1 MSLQHDFEYN
11 PALSAASSFLAE
23 ADAARFLLV
32 GESLD
37 VGEGLPAGFEAVA
50 ECRYRSEGDGPV
62 SLARGN
68 YRFRIRDG
76 TAVMLVTGGE
86 SPASPTRGNPTP
98 DASSPLESARDWFE
112 YLWAAADPI
121 PKPGFDVHADVATV
135 PGNRETVVRSRRFSA
150 GSWRYSVRLDG
161 RIRELLEGSLAPVV
175 IEGDPLEWVARP
187 PGGMR
192 GVAATLTRAKL
203 AEHLTDTVFS
213 YRASR
218 TIFRAYQFRPVIKM
232 LRTGRRRLLLAD
244 EVGLGKTIEAGLVW
258 TEFDARREAD
268 TVLVVCPSGLV
279 EKWRDEMS
287 ERFGFETE
295 RLDSAGLDDLLERAA
310 SDRMPTRF
318 RAVCSLERLR
328 VWDGLERMNDLAPR
342 FDLVVVDEAHALRN
356 LGTRSYALGDLLS
369 DWAEILLFLSATPLN
384 LGNDDLFNLLRLL
397 NPSDFDDRY
406 ALRTQLEPNAVLND
420 ISASLF
426 DRSVSNLQR
435 RERLLGIGELRY
447 GGVVAARP
455 EYRQL
460 EELLEHERLDHAQIA
475 EAKGL
480 LGELNTLSTVITRTR
495 KVEIDEDKTV
505 REPMIVDVALT
516 DAERRLYDE
525 VHAWQLKR
533 AAARDMHVHFIGQMA
548 LRLAGSCLQ
557 ATRSHV
563 LARGTG
569 GSFER
574 LVDED
579 GLVGDSAFFAEDP
592 ASPFG
597 DDRADSDAWD
607 EPPPEVLDAARSLG
621 SVDTKFDEFLGAV
634 NEIVSQGRRV
644 LVFTFSRH
652 TIAYLHDR
660 IAAHHRTGQLHGGVP
675 QRERRTTMA
684 RFRDG
689 DFDVMLATRVASE
702 GLDFE
707 FCGAVVNYDLPWNP
721 MEVEQ
726 RIGRIDR
733 FGQQNDKI
741 YVLNFHTPGT
751 IETDIIER
759 VHSRI
764 GVFAASIGELEPILR
779 AEFPRIRDAMF
790 DFRLTA
796 AERHRKLDEALA
808 ALEHQSNI
816 KTEIEDAADSLNVL
830 DNAEVDGFAN
840 DVIRS
845 GRYVGQPELVW
856 LLEDWAATAPGA
868 ACRRAGEAGR
878 PTWLHFRGNAQLAEN
893 LLGVQAEGE
902 RSASEIAALSTLLQ
916 NEMDIPLCL
925 DQETARRQGADLLN
939 ANHPLVR
946 AALRTPSSGQTRFGA
961 LGIETADIEAGEY
974 LILVAIAR
982 WSGVRPAAELWTAA
996 TDRVGRSIG
1005 PAPGDALLAALA
1017 EAALKPPRRHV
1028 NGWEDRHVLVCRSEL
1043 ESRHIAEDKRR
1054 RAENERM
1061 ISARRISIE
1070 ESFDRKVANVD
1081 KRIRTLR
1088 AEGKPATIHMFESQ
1102 RRMNDY
1108 RRSQALH
1115 RLDEARAGSLELE
1128 YVALCAVEVS
1138 P

>member
-1 MSLQHDFEYN
+1 MPQQYDFEYN
-11 PALSAASSFLAE
+11 PSLSAASAFLAE
-23 ADAARFLLV
+23 ANAVRFLLV
-32 GESLD
+32 GNALD
-37 VGEGLPAGFEAVA
+37 VEEGLPAGFEAVA
-50 ECRYRSEGDGPV
+50 ECRYHAEADGSVP
-62 SLARGN
+62 LARGN
-68 YRFRIRDG
+68 YRFRLADG
-76 TAVMLVTGGE
+76 DGVMLVTGGDP
-86 SPASPTRGNPTP
+86 PASSVRGNRTS
-98 DASSPLESARDWFE
+98 DASSPLERARDWFDH
-112 YLWAAADPI
+112 LWAEADPI
-121 PKPGFDVHADVATV
+121 PEPAFVPHADVATV
-135 PGNRETVVRSRRFSA
+135 PGNRETYVRSRRFSA
-150 GSWRYSVRLDG
+150 GSWRYTVRLAG
-161 RIRELLEGSLAPVV
+161 RIRELLESSLAPVV
-175 IEGDPLEWVARP
+175 LEGDPLEWVSRS
-187 PGGMR
+187 PGDMR
-192 GVAATLTRAKL
+192 GVAATLTREKL

-213 YRASR
+213 FRATR

-232 LRTGRRRLLLAD
+232 LRTGCRRLLLAD

-268 TVLVVCPSGLV
+268 RVLVVCPSGLV

-287 ERFGFETE
+287 ERFGFETD
-295 RLDSAGLDDLLERAA
+295 RLETADLDELLERLA

-328 VWDGLERMNDLAPR
+328 VWDGLERMNDLTPR
-342 FDLVVVDEAHALRN
+342 FDLIVVDEAHALRN
-356 LGTRSYALGDLLS
+356 LGTRSYVLGSLLS
-369 DWAEILLFLSATPLN
+369 DWAETYLFLSATPLN

-406 ALRTQLEPNAVLND
+406 ALRTQLEPNGVLNG

-426 DRSVSNLQR
+426 DRSVSNSQR
-435 RERLLGIGELRY
+435 KERLREIRGLRY
-447 GGVVAARP
+447 GGVVAARR

-460 EELLEHERLDHAQIA
+460 EELFEHEQLDHAQIA

-505 REPMIVDVALT
+505 REPMIVHVSLT

-533 AAARDMHVHFIGQMA
+533 AAAREMHVHFIGQMA

-557 ATRSHV
+557 AIKSHV
-563 LARGTG
+563 LARDAAGP
-569 GSFER
+569 FER
-574 LVDED
+574 LIDED
-579 GLVGDSAFFAEDP
+579 GLVDDTALLVEDA
-592 ASPFG
+592 ASPLG
-597 DDRADSDAWD
+597 DDRADPDAWD
-607 EPPPEVLDAARSLG
+607 DPPPEVLDAARGLG
-621 SVDTKFDEFLGAV
+621 SVDTKFEEFLGAV
-634 NEIVSQGRRV
+634 DEIVGQGRQV

-652 TIAYLHDR
+652 TIAYLYDR
-660 IAAHHRTGQLHGGVP
+660 LAGCHRTGQLHGGVP
-675 QRERRTTMA
+675 QKERRTTMA

-689 DFDVMLATRVASE
+689 EFDVMLATRVASE

-733 FGQQNDKI
+733 FGQQNEKI

-759 VHSRI
+759 VHDRI
-764 GVFAASIGELEPILR
+764 GVFTESIGELEPILR
-779 AEFPRIRDAMF
+779 SELPRIRHAMF
-790 DFRLTA
+790 DFELSP
-796 AERHRKLDEALA
+796 AEHDRKLKETLA
-808 ALEHQSNI
+808 AFEYQARI
-816 KTEIEDAADSLNVL
+816 RIEVEDAADSLNVL
-830 DNAEVDGFAN
+830 DNAEVDGFAD

-868 ACRRAGEAGR
+868 DCRRTDEGGR
-878 PTWLHFRGNAQLAEN
+878 PLWLHFRGNAELAEN
-893 LLGVQAEGE
+893 LLGVQAERE
-902 RSASEIAALSTLLQ
+902 RSASEIAALCSLLQ

-946 AALRTPSSGQTRFGA
+946 AALRTPPSSQTRFGA

-974 LILVAIAR
+974 LVLVAIAR
-982 WSGVRPAAELWTAA
+982 WTGVRPAAELWTAA
-996 TDRVGRSIG
+996 TDPVGRSIG

-1017 EAALKPPRRHV
+1017 EAALEPSRRRT
-1028 NGWEDRHVLVCRSEL
+1028 NGWEERHVLACRREL
-1043 ESRHIAEDKRR
+1043 ESRHTAEDERR

-1070 ESFDRKVANVD
+1070 ESFDRKAADND

-1102 RRMNDY
+1102 RRTQDY

-1115 RLDEARAGSLELE
+1115 RLEEARAGSLELE
-1128 YVALCAVEVS
+1128 YVALCALEVS

>member
-1 MSLQHDFEYN
+1 MSEQSDFEYN
-11 PALSAASSFLAE
+11 PALSAAATFLAE
-23 ADAARFLLV
+23 ANASRFLLV
-32 GESLD
+32 GGSLD

-50 ECRYRSEGDGPV
+50 ECRHRSEADGPV

-68 YRFRIRDG
+68 YRFRLGDG
-76 TAVMLVTGGE
+76 DGVMLVTGGE
-86 SPASPTRGNPTP
+86 PPASATRGNPTP
-98 DASSPLESARDWFE
+98 DASSPLECARDWFE
-112 YLWAAADPI
+112 YLWAEAGPI
-121 PKPGFDVHADVATV
+121 SQPAFEVHADVATV

-150 GSWRYSVRLDG
+150 GSWRYTVRLDG
-161 RIRELLEGSLAPVV
+161 TIRELLEGSLAPVV
-175 IEGDPLEWVARP
+175 VEGDPLEWVAGP

-218 TIFRAYQFRPVIKM
+218 TVFRAYQFRPVIKM

-295 RLDSAGLDDLLERAA
+295 RLDSAGLDELLERAA
-310 SDRMPTRF
+310 SDRIPARF

-342 FDLVVVDEAHALRN
+342 FDLIVVDEAHALRN
-356 LGTRSYALGDLLS
+356 LGTRSYALGNLLS
-369 DWAEILLFLSATPLN
+369 EWAEILLFLSATPLN

-406 ALRTQLEPNAVLND
+406 ALGTQLEPNAVLND

-435 RERLLGIGELRY
+435 RERLRGIGDLRY

-460 EELLEHERLDHAQIA
+460 EELLESEQLDHSQIA

-505 REPMIVDVALT
+505 REPMIVDVRLT
-516 DAERRLYDE
+516 DAERRLYD
-525 VHAWQLKR
+525 AIYDWQLKR
-533 AAARDMHVHFIGQMA
+533 AAARDMHVHFIGQMT

-563 LARGTG
+563 LARDVGET
-569 GSFER
+569 FER
-574 LVDED
+574 LIDED
-579 GLVGDSAFFAEDP
+579 GLVDDSILFAEDA
-592 ASPFG
+592 ASPLG
-597 DDRADSDAWD
+597 DDRADPDAWD
-607 EPPPEVLDAARSLG
+607 DPPPEVLDSARDLG
-621 SVDTKFDEFLGAV
+621 SVDTKFDAFVGAV
-634 NEIVSQGRRV
+634 NEIVGQGRQV

-660 IAAHHRTGQLHGGVP
+660 IAGHHRTGQLHGGVP
-675 QRERRTTMA
+675 PRERRTTMA

-689 DFDVMLATRVASE
+689 EFDVMLATRVASE

-707 FCGAVVNYDLPWNP
+707 YCGAVVNYDLPWNP

-733 FGQQNDKI
+733 FGQENDKI
-741 YVLNFHTPGT
+741 YVLNFHTPDT

-759 VHSRI
+759 VHDRI
-764 GVFAASIGELEPILR
+764 GVFTASIGELEPILR
-779 AEFPRIRDAMF
+779 SEFPRIRDAMF
-790 DFRLTA
+790 DFTLSP
-796 AERHRKLDEALA
+796 AERRRKLDEALA
-808 ALEHQSNI
+808 ALELKSKI
-816 KTEIEDAADSLNVL
+816 RTELEDAADSLNVL
-830 DNAEVDGFAN
+830 DNAKVDGFAD

-868 ACRRAGEAGR
+868 ACRRTDEVGR
-878 PTWLHFRGNAQLAEN
+878 PHWLHFRGNAELGEN

-902 RSASEIAALSTLLQ
+902 RSASEIATLCNLLQ

-946 AALRTPSSGQTRFGA
+946 AALRTPPGRQTRFGA
-961 LGIETADIEAGEY
+961 LRIETADIEAGEY

-982 WSGVRPAAELWTAA
+982 WTGVRPAAELWTAA
-996 TDRVGRSIG
+996 TDPSGRSIC

-1017 EAALKPPRRHV
+1017 EATLKTPRR
-1028 NGWEDRHVLVCRSEL
+1028 NARDWGERHVLECRSEL

-1061 ISARRISIE
+1061 ISARQISLE
-1070 ESFDRKVANVD
+1070 DSFARKVADID
-1081 KRIRTLR
+1081 KRIHTLR

-1102 RRMNDY
+1102 LRTQDF

-1115 RLDEARAGSLELE
+1115 RLEQARAGSLELE
-1128 YVALCAVEVS
+1128 YVALCALEVS
-1138 P
+1138 S

>member
-1 MSLQHDFEYN
+1 MFLQHDFEYN
-11 PALSAASSFLAE
+11 PALSSSAAFLAE
-23 ADAARFLLV
+23 TDTVRFLLV
-32 GESLD
+32 GDPLD
-37 VGEGLPAGFEAVA
+37 VGEGLPVGFEAVA
-50 ECRYRSEGDGPV
+50 ECRLHSEGDGPV

-68 YRFRIRDG
+68 YRFRLGDG
-76 TAVMLVTGGE
+76 SGVMLVTGGE
-86 SPASPTRGNPTP
+86 PPASPVRGFRTP
-98 DASSPLESARDWFE
+98 DASSPLECARDWFE
-112 YLWAAADPI
+112 HLWAAGEPI
-121 PKPGFDVHADVATV
+121 PQPGFAVRADVVTV
-135 PGNRETVVRSRRFSA
+135 PGNRETYVRSRRFSA
-150 GSWRYSVRLDG
+150 GSWRYTVRLDG
-161 RIRELLEGSLAPVV
+161 RIKELLESSLAPVAL
-175 IEGDPLEWVARP
+175 EGDPLEWVARP

-192 GVAATLTRAKL
+192 GVAATLTREKL

-213 YRASR
+213 FRASR
-218 TIFRAYQFRPVIKM
+218 TVFRAYQFRPVIKM

-268 TVLVVCPSGLV
+268 RVLVVCPSGLV

-287 ERFGFETE
+287 ERFGFEAE
-295 RLDSAGLDDLLERAA
+295 RLDTEGLDELLERVA
-310 SDRMPTRF
+310 SDRMPARF

-328 VWDGLERMNDLAPR
+328 VWEGLERMNDLAPR
-342 FDLVVVDEAHALRN
+342 FDLIVVDEAHALRN
-356 LGTRSYALGDLLS
+356 LGTRSYALGSFLS
-369 DWAEILLFLSATPLN
+369 EWAEIFLFLSATPLN

-397 NPSDFDDRY
+397 NPNDFDDRY
-406 ALRTQLEPNAVLND
+406 ALRTQLEPNAVLNG
-420 ISASLF
+420 ISASFF
-426 DRSVSNLQR
+426 DRSVSNSR
-435 RERLLGIGELRY
+435 RKEQMRSIRDLRY
-447 GGVVAARP
+447 GGVVVARP

-460 EELLEHERLDHAQIA
+460 EELFEHEQLDHAQIA

-495 KVEIDEDKTV
+495 KAEIDEDKTV
-505 REPMIVDVALT
+505 REPMLVEVGLT
-516 DAERRLYDE
+516 DAERRLYDTIHE
-525 VHAWQLKR
+525 WQIKR

-557 ATRSHV
+557 ATKSHV
-563 LARGTG
+563 LARGAG
-569 GSFER
+569 RSFEQ
-574 LVDED
+574 LIDED
-579 GLVGDSAFFAEDP
+579 GLVDDSLLFVEDA
-592 ASPFG
+592 ASPLG
-597 DDRADSDAWD
+597 DDRADPDAWD
-607 EPPPEVLDAARSLG
+607 DPPPEVLDAARRLG
-621 SVDTKFDEFLGAV
+621 SVDTKFEEFLEAV
-634 NEIVSQGRRV
+634 NEIVGQGRQV

-652 TIAYLHDR
+652 TIAYLHGR
-660 IAAHHRTGQLHGGVP
+660 LAGRLRTGQLHGGVP

-684 RFRDG
+684 RFRAG
-689 DFDVMLATRVASE
+689 EFDVMLATRVASE

-733 FGQQNDKI
+733 FGQENEKI

-764 GVFAASIGELEPILR
+764 GVFTASIGELEPILR
-779 AEFPRIRDAMF
+779 SELPRIRHAMF
-790 DFRLTA
+790 DFTLTP
-796 AERHRKLDEALA
+796 AEHDRKLDEALA
-808 ALEHQSNI
+808 ALEYQSTI
-816 KTEIEDAADSLNVL
+816 RSEVEDAADSLNVL
-830 DNAEVDGFAN
+830 DNAEVDGFAD

-868 ACRRAGEAGR
+868 ACRRTDEGGR
-878 PTWLHFRGNAQLAEN
+878 PLWLHFRGNAELADN

-902 RSASEIAALSTLLQ
+902 RSASEIAELCTLLQ

-939 ANHPLVR
+939 ANHALVR
-946 AALRTPSSGQTRFGA
+946 AALRTPRRGQTRFGA
-961 LGIETADIEAGEY
+961 LGIETADTEAGDY
-974 LILVAIAR
+974 LVLVAIAR
-982 WSGVRPAAELWTAA
+982 WTGVRPAAELWTAA
-996 TDRVGRSIG
+996 TDPAGRSTG

-1017 EAALKPPRRHV
+1017 EAALKPPSRHT
-1028 NGWEDRHVLVCRSEL
+1028 NGWEERHVLVCRSEL
-1043 ESRHIAEDKRR
+1043 ESRHTAEDKRR

-1070 ESFDRKVANVD
+1070 ESFDRKAADND
-1081 KRIRTLR
+1081 KRIQTLQ

-1102 RRMNDY
+1102 RRTQDY
-1108 RRSQALH
+1108 RRRQAVH
-1115 RLDEARAGSLELE
+1115 RLEEARAGSLELE
-1128 YVALCAVEVS
+1128 YVALCALEVT

>member
-1 MSLQHDFEYN
+1 MALKPDFEYN
-11 PALSAASSFLAE
+11 PALAAAAAFLAE
-23 ADAARFLLV
+23 ANASRFLLV
-32 GESLD
+32 GEPLA

-50 ECRYRSEGDGPV
+50 ECRYRSERDGSV

-68 YRFRIRDG
+68 YRFRVRDG
-76 TAVMLVTGGE
+76 NAVMLVTGGE
-86 SPASPTRGNPTP
+86 PPASATHGNPTAG
-98 DASSPLESARDWFE
+98 ASSPLERARDWFE
-112 YLWAAADPI
+112 YFWAAADPI
-121 PKPGFDVHADVATV
+121 PRPGFEVHADVATV
-135 PGNRETVVRSRRFSA
+135 PGGRETVVRSRRFSA
-150 GSWRYSVRLDG
+150 GSWRYTVRLDG
-161 RIRELLEGSLAPVV
+161 RIRDLLEGSLAPVTV
-175 IEGDPLEWVARP
+175 EGDPLAWVVRP
-187 PGGMR
+187 LGAMR

-218 TIFRAYQFRPVIKM
+218 TVFRAYQFRPVIKM

-268 TVLVVCPSGLV
+268 RVLVVCPSGLV

-295 RLDSAGLDDLLERAA
+295 VLDGAGLDDLLERAA
-310 SDRMPTRF
+310 SDRMPARF

-342 FDLVVVDEAHALRN
+342 FDLIVVDEAHALRN
-356 LGTRSYALGDLLS
+356 LGTRSYALGNLLS

-406 ALRTQLEPNAVLND
+406 ALGTQLEPNAVLND

-426 DRSVSNLQR
+426 DRSVSNLR
-435 RERLLGIGELRY
+435 RGERLRRIGDLRY
-447 GGVVAARP
+447 GGVVTARP

-460 EELLEHERLDHAQIA
+460 EELLEHEQLDHAQIA

-505 REPMIVDVALT
+505 REPMIVDVSLT

-525 VHAWQLKR
+525 IHAWQVKR
-533 AAARDMHVHFIGQMA
+533 AEARDMPVQFIGQMA

-557 ATRSHV
+557 ATKSHV

-569 GSFER
+569 AAFER
-574 LVDED
+574 LIDED
-579 GLVGDSAFFAEDP
+579 GLVEGAILFAED
-592 ASPFG
+592 AANPFS

-607 EPPPEVLDAARSLG
+607 DPPTEVLDAARGLG
-621 SVDTKFDEFLGAV
+621 GVDTKFDVFVGAV
-634 NEIVSQGRRV
+634 NEIVGQGRQV

-660 IAAHHRTGQLHGGVP
+660 IARHHRTGQLHGGVP

-689 DFDVMLATRVASE
+689 EFDVMLATRVASE

-751 IETDIIER
+751 IETEIIER

-764 GVFAASIGELEPILR
+764 GVFVASIGELEPILR
-779 AEFPRIRDAMF
+779 AELPRIREAMF
-790 DFRLTA
+790 DFTLTA
-796 AERHRKLDEALA
+796 AERNKKLDEALT
-808 ALEHQSNI
+808 ALEHQSQI
-816 KTEIEDAADSLNVL
+816 RTEIEDAADSLNIL
-830 DNAEVDGFAN
+830 DNAEVDGFAD

-868 ACRRAGEAGR
+868 ACRRTDEGGR
-878 PTWLHFRGNAQLAEN
+878 PTWLHFRGNAELAGN

-946 AALRTPSSGQTRFGA
+946 AALRTPTSRQTRFGA
-961 LGIETADIEAGEY
+961 LGIETAEITAGDY
-974 LILVAIAR
+974 LVLVAIAR

-996 TDRVGRSIG
+996 TDRAGRSIG
-1005 PAPGDALLAALA
+1005 SAPGDALLAALA
-1017 EAALKPPRRHV
+1017 EAALKPPRGHI
-1028 NGWEDRHVLVCRSEL
+1028 NGWEDHHVLVCRSEL
-1043 ESRHIAEDKRR
+1043 ESRHIAEDTRR
-1054 RAENERM
+1054 RVENERM
-1061 ISARRISIE
+1061 ISARQISIK
-1070 ESFDRKVANVD
+1070 ESFDRKAANID
-1081 KRIRTLR
+1081 KSIQTLR
-1088 AEGKPATIHMFESQ
+1088 TEGKPTTVHMFESQ

-1115 RLDEARAGSLELE
+1115 RLEAARAGSLELE
-1128 YVALCAVEVS
+1128 HVALCAVEVS

>member
-11 PALSAASSFLAE
+11 PALSAAASFLAE
-23 ADAARFLLV
+23 ADASRFLLV
-32 GESLD
+32 GDPLD
-37 VGEGLPAGFEAVA
+37 AGEGLPAGFESVA
-50 ECRYRSEGDGPV
+50 ECRHRSEGDGPV

-68 YRFRIRDG
+68 YRFRLGDG
-76 TAVMLVTGGE
+76 IGVMLVTGGE
-86 SPASPTRGNPTP
+86 PPASPVRGNRTP
-98 DASSPLESARDWFE
+98 DASSPLECARDWFE
-112 YLWAAADPI
+112 YLWAVADPI
-121 PKPGFDVHADVATV
+121 PEPGFVVHADVATV

-150 GSWRYSVRLDG
+150 GSWRYTVRLDG

-175 IEGDPLEWVARP
+175 VEGDPLEWVARP

-192 GVAATLTRAKL
+192 GVAATLTREKL

-213 YRASR
+213 FRASR
-218 TIFRAYQFRPVIKM
+218 TVFRAYQFRPVIKM

-268 TVLVVCPSGLV
+268 RVLVVCPSGLV

-295 RLDSAGLDDLLERAA
+295 RLDAAGLEELLERAA
-310 SDRMPTRF
+310 SDRMPARF

-328 VWDGLERMNDLAPR
+328 VWDGLERMNDLAPS
-342 FDLVVVDEAHALRN
+342 FDLIVVDEAHALRN
-356 LGTRSYALGDLLS
+356 LGTRSYALGSLLS
-369 DWAEILLFLSATPLN
+369 EWAEILLFLSATPLN

-397 NPSDFDDRY
+397 TPSDFDDRY
-406 ALRTQLEPNAVLND
+406 ALGTQLEPNAVLNG

-435 RERLLGIGELRY
+435 RERLRGIRDLRY
-447 GGVVAARP
+447 GGVVVARA

-460 EELLEHERLDHAQIA
+460 DGLFEHEQLDHAQIA
-475 EAKGL
+475 EAKDL

-505 REPMIVDVALT
+505 REPMIADVRLT
-516 DAERRLYDE
+516 DAERRLYDAIHE
-525 VHAWQLKR
+525 WQLKR
-533 AAARDMHVHFIGQMA
+533 AAARDMHVYFIGQMP

-557 ATRSHV
+557 ATKSHV
-563 LARGTG
+563 LARVAG
-569 GSFER
+569 GAFER
-574 LVDED
+574 LVDGD
-579 GLVGDSAFFAEDP
+579 GLVDESVFSVEDAAGP
-592 ASPFG
+592 LG
-597 DDRADSDAWD
+597 DDGADPDAWD
-607 EPPPEVLDAARSLG
+607 DPPSEVLEAARRLG
-621 SVDTKFDEFLGAV
+621 SVDTKFDGFLRAV
-634 NEIVSQGRRV
+634 NEIVGQGRQV

-652 TIAYLHDR
+652 TIAYLYDR
-660 IAAHHRTGQLHGGVP
+660 LAGYHRTGQLHGGVP

-689 DFDVMLATRVASE
+689 EFDVMLATRVASE

-751 IETDIIER
+751 IETDIIDR

-779 AEFPRIRDAMF
+779 SEFPRIRDAMF
-790 DFRLTA
+790 DFALTP
-796 AERHRKLDEALA
+796 AEHARKIDESLA
-808 ALEHQSNI
+808 ALEQ
-816 KTEIEDAADSLNVL
+816 KAKYQTEVEDAADSLNVL
-830 DNAEVDGFAN
+830 DNAEVDGFAD

-868 ACRRAGEAGR
+868 ACRRTDEGDK
-878 PTWLHFRGNAQLAEN
+878 PLWLHFRGNAELAEN

-902 RSASEIAALSTLLQ
+902 RSASEIAELCTLLQ

-946 AALRTPSSGQTRFGA
+946 AALRTPPSGQTRFGA
-961 LGIETADIEAGEY
+961 LGIETADVEAGDY
-974 LILVAIAR
+974 LVLVAIAR
-982 WSGVRPAAELWTAA
+982 WSGVRPTAELWTVA
-996 TDRVGRSIG
+996 TDRAGRSIG
-1005 PAPGDALLAALA
+1005 PAPGDVLLAALA
-1017 EAALKPPRRHV
+1017 EAELKLPRRHT
-1028 NGWEDRHVLVCRSEL
+1028 NGWEEYHVLVCRNGL
-1043 ESRHIAEDKRR
+1043 ESRHTAEDKRR

-1061 ISARRISIE
+1061 ILARRISIE
-1070 ESFDRKVANVD
+1070 EFFDRKVADID
-1081 KRIRTLR
+1081 KRIQTLR

-1102 RRMNDY
+1102 RRIQDY

-1115 RLDEARAGSLELE
+1115 RLEQARAGSLELE
-1128 YVALCAVEVS
+1128 YVALCALEVS